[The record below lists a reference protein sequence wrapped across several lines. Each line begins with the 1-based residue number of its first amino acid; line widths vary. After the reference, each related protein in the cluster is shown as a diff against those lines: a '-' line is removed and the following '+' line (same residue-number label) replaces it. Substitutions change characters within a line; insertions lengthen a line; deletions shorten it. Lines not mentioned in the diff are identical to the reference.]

1 MRKYQQKTIYTS
13 AQDYTRSGVVSLA
26 IRGFKRHIFIAS
38 FAYIYRVSSFTL
50 GRLPQIPTN
59 AITVDL
65 PPIIEEEDGEGWE
78 AYGIKETRKP
88 SAKSSTFVHVATL
101 SKIVNSTLQMFFAP
115 SQMLSDTL
123 LLNEFGKYQR
133 WYNDLPPIVQS
144 IDDAPPHVLCLQ

>member
-1 MRKYQQKTIYTS
+1 MH
-13 AQDYTRSGVVSLA
+13 SGVVLLA
-26 IRGFKRHIFIAS
+26 IREFCMFLSINS
-38 FAYIYRVSSFTL
+38 FAYLDSLSSFTL

-65 PPIIEEEDGEGWE
+65 PPVIKEDDEEGWE

-88 SAKSSTFVHVATL
+88 SAKSSTFVQVATL

-115 SQMLSDTL
+115 SQMLSGTL
-123 LLNEFGKYQR
+123 LLNEYSKYQR
-133 WYNDLPPIVQS
+133 WYSDLPTIIQS